1 MSLKRSAHSR
11 GLVLLLGVA
20 TLLSCL
26 GLAGCGKQGPAV
38 DPYVYGSL
46 RAITRGVV
54 QSPNYLFEIDA
65 PKFEYVKGNV
75 GIVRNGNLLEFLVAK
90 DLEQNAASY
99 QGALL
104 GVKRIFG
111 QPSHLKLRRVKRNGQ
126 ISVVD
131 TAFAYVLPRVIKL
144 TAAQT
149 QTPGAPLPDLD
160 WKNVDDAKNYL
171 PKDPGGPPIQV
182 QSLVARFVR
191 APLPSDP
198 GKQGWFAVFPNATLE
213 IVDLNPGGE
222 WMLELLAAKQLPLL
236 GSFTLTEVFENYAD
250 RSTDHPV
257 LGHLVGRMR
266 INWLRYANTFIKAT
280 GN

>member
-1 MSLKRSAHSR
+1 M
-11 GLVLLLGVA
+11 LLLGAA

-26 GLAGCGKQGPAV
+26 GLAGCGGKQVAV

-46 RAITRGVV
+46 RAVTRGVI

-75 GIVRNGNLLEFLVAK
+75 GIVRDGNLLEFLVAK

-99 QGALL
+99 QGTRLD
-104 GVKRIFG
+104 VQRIFG
-111 QPSHLKLRRVKRNGQ
+111 ATPHLKLRRVKRNGQ
-126 ISVVD
+126 VTAVD
-131 TAFAYVLPRVIKL
+131 TAYAYVLPRVFKL

-160 WKNVDDAKNYL
+160 WKNVDDAKHYL
-171 PKDPGGPPIQV
+171 PKEPGGPQIQV

-191 APLPSDP
+191 APLPTDP
-198 GKQGWFAVFPNATLE
+198 GKQAWFAVFPNASLE
-213 IVDLNPGGE
+213 LVDLNPGAE

-236 GSFTLTEVFENYAD
+236 GSFTLTEVYENYVD
-250 RSTDHPV
+250 RQAEHGV
-257 LGHLVGRMR
+257 LGHVVGKMR
-266 INWLRYANTFIKAT
+266 VNWLRYANTFVKGT